1 MYQRRL
7 RSLARVAAFAG
18 LACACGVVSSA
29 STATAGEVAHTAKAV
44 YLREYASLSLTKEY
58 GNTLYERGQASG
70 TFNGGIVA
78 RLHFTASSVSASFTL
93 YPRGGSVTGTAF
105 ARYIVKGSTGY
116 YGGTLTITKATG
128 VYRHAT
134 GRNIGISGT
143 ISRYSF
149 KLSVKA
155 HGWIKY

>member
-1 MYQRRL
+1 MHQRRL
-7 RSLARVAAFAG
+7 WSLTRAAIAG
-18 LACACGVVSSA
+18 LACAISVVSSTNLA
-29 STATAGEVAHTAKAV
+29 SAEEVAHTAKGV
-44 YLREYASLSLTKEY
+44 YLREYASLDLAKED

-78 RLHFTASSVSASFTL
+78 RLHFTASSVSAVFTL
-93 YPRGGSVTGTAF
+93 YPRGGSVTGTAV

-116 YGGTLTITKATG
+116 YGGTLTITKGTG
-128 VYRHAT
+128 SYRHAS
-134 GRNIGISGT
+134 GKSIGISGT